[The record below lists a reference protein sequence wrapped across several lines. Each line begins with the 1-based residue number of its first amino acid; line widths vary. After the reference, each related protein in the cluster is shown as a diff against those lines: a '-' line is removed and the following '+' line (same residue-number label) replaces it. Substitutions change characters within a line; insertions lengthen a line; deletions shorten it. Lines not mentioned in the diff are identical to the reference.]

1 MTSTST
7 LEMLN
12 QELEG
17 ETHAIARY
25 KENIAQAEALGE
37 YGLHCILEDI
47 LLQGEA
53 YKRDLLSVLNAG
65 LSPALYRSSGRPVH
79 GDRMDSPLIML
90 PLAEFEWGYSSEPGR
105 QRSFPLDREAHNTE
119 VMA

>member
-37 YGLHCILEDI
+37 YGLHCILKISYCRERRI
-47 LLQGEA
+47 
-53 YKRDLLSVLNAG
+53 NATCC
-65 LSPALYRSSGRPVH
+65 LC
-79 GDRMDSPLIML
+79 
-90 PLAEFEWGYSSEPGR
+90 
-105 QRSFPLDREAHNTE
+105 
-119 VMA
+119 